1 MSKEVYS
8 IKELR
13 ELGYPRNML
22 QRLSHSEEFHKVGFR
37 DKRNIYFI
45 KQKLEKY
52 LERKTEWQY

>member
-1 MSKEVYS
+1 MNKEVYS

-52 LERKTEWQY
+52 LE